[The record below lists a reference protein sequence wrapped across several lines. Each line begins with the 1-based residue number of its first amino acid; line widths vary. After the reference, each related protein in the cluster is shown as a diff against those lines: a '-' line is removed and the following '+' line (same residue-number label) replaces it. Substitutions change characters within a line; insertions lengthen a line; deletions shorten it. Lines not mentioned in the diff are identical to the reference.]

1 MQPITTNQ
9 MSKTIKGSNKA
20 QRETVE
26 KAEILKKIG
35 RAKPLTLEER
45 AARLGRIVC
54 EYGILGRDLPE
65 TEAIKETSEL

>member
-54 EYGILGRDLPE
+54 EY
-65 TEAIKETSEL
+65 